1 MIFGNGR
8 QLAQLEAA
16 LQQARERETALA
28 NELDNLRR
36 DAGAIEQAARDKER
50 ECEILRATLRNLA
63 LFSQSL
69 GSSQGSLGDMANLL
83 KEEKQQAVEAA
94 EVSTSSGQTTTE
106 IAANLHRLAE
116 DSARAARDV
125 EVLAEQ
131 ATQIG
136 AIVQLIHEIADQ
148 TNLLAL
154 NAAIE
159 AARAGEAGRGFAVVA
174 DEVRKLAERTAKAT
188 KDIDALVTGIRQDS
202 TQAKTAMETLA
213 QTADEYSERGN
224 RATDDMNRLIGLSH
238 KMEQVIAGSALK
250 SFVEVAKVDHLVFKF
265 RIYMGLFGLE
275 SIDPANV
282 ASHTT
287 CRLGKWYYEGEGRD
301 CFSRLDGYREIEPP
315 HVDVHR
321 YGIEAL
327 KCQQGGDFDQMLRHV
342 EAMERASFL
351 VLDNLQRMAD
361 SAHDD
366 PRVLCISH

>member
-1 MIFGNGR
+1 MFFGNSR
-8 QLAQLEAA
+8 QITQLEGDLRRAHEREAA
-16 LQQARERETALA
+16 LGA
-28 NELDNLRR
+28 ELDALRQTCR
-36 DAGAIEQAARDKER
+36 EHEQASRQKEQ
-50 ECEILRATLRNLA
+50 ECDVLRATLRNLA

-69 GSSQGSLGDMANLL
+69 SSSQVSLGEMANLL

-188 KDIDALVTGIRQDS
+188 KDIEALVTGIRHDS
-202 TQAKTAMETLA
+202 TQAKAAMEALA
-213 QTADEYSERGN
+213 HTADEYSERGT
-224 RATDDMNRLIGLSH
+224 RATDDMKRLIGLSR

-265 RIYMGLFGLE
+265 RIYMGLFALE
-275 SIDPANV
+275 QIDPATV
-282 ASHTT
+282 ASHTN
-287 CRLGKWYYEGEGRD
+287 CRLGKWYYEGEGRA
-301 CFSRLDGYREIEPP
+301 CFSRLNGYREIEPP

-321 YGIEAL
+321 FGIEAL
-327 KCQQGGDFDQMLRHV
+327 KSRLAGDFEQMLRHV
-342 EAMERASFL
+342 EAMERASFS

-361 SAHDD
+361 SGHDNPD
-366 PRVLCISH
+366 VLCISH